1 MFPLS
6 SRRSR
11 GKMNINTTLQKPLDL
26 SKKSINEIKEA
37 TPIEKH
43 SGIQIIVD
51 SKETNLLKKDKIY
64 LSAYFG
70 RDQFSA
76 AELFKFGWGN
86 WTSTLRWNRVI
97 SPKWFFNAS
106 AVYSDYKYQL
116 GADGTTPFEWD
127 SRIRNLVQNATWTYY
142 IINGI
147 LPG

>member
-51 SKETNLLKKDKIY
+51 SKETNLLKKDKFFF
-64 LSAYFG
+64 SDDDKEKDNYF
-70 RDQFSA
+70 RD
-76 AELFKFGWGN
+76 
-86 WTSTLRWNRVI
+86 
-97 SPKWFFNAS
+97 
-106 AVYSDYKYQL
+106 Y
-116 GADGTTPFEWD
+116 
-127 SRIRNLVQNATWTYY
+127 VQNKETDEIKFNKNKRIEEEKKYKLW
-142 IINGI
+142 IKSQE
-147 LPG
+147 